1 MKKISNLL
9 IVLGIAIAL
18 IPLYNQIYSMYWQN
32 KALEAYESLDTVF
45 LEEPENI
52 SPDIIVSDPNANI
65 YFPPDDEGLTQN
77 GEVYTDVPDQTVTST
92 DLVEATAPVQPTTAK
107 VTTAKKTSP
116 QAIGILTIDK
126 IKLKLPIF
134 SGASNANLKIGVGW
148 MKETASIGQNG
159 NAALAAH
166 RSHTYG
172 RFFNRLDELQ
182 IDDTFT
188 ISVGDQQYKYVVFNK
203 VVVEPTDV
211 SVLKQN
217 KKEQVVTL
225 ITCTPLIT
233 ATHRLIIQA
242 RLY

>member
-1 MKKISNLL
+1 
-9 IVLGIAIAL
+9 
-18 IPLYNQIYSMYWQN
+18 MYWQN

-45 LEEPENI
+45 LEEPENL
-52 SPDIIVSDPNANI
+52 SPDNIVADPNANI
-65 YFPPDDEGLTQN
+65 YFPPNDDGLPLI
-77 GEVYTDVPDQTVTST
+77 TDPSVESSSQVTDSSDSTPPTASVEQTTT
-92 DLVEATAPVQPTTAK
+92 KAATV
-107 VTTAKKTSP
+107 KKAMP
-116 QAIGILTIDK
+116 PAIGILYIDK

-134 SGASNANLKIGVGW
+134 SGTSNANLKIGVGW